1 MTSNKAPPCDQRDE
15 MDNSACDHTP
25 CQPQVVALPPP
36 DGGSG
41 TKTSRKARNRRGKSD
56 MTELKLYCVPDCKK
70 GRVQSDNMV
79 QCHTCQTWAHYEC
92 IDEGEDDIVGIW
104 TCNTCRKMPT
114 MVMQLIDMVAKLR
127 DSMSEMR
134 NANAQLVGILA
145 EQQSELYRLR
155 EDLKERLPVSKAN
168 TQAEETIDSPSKPTT
183 LLIGNSLLRDVH
195 HPVANDGSD
204 VTVQRKSGA
213 TLADLTDMLN
223 EHSEVTSAII
233 VGGSREILNEA
244 TSLDDINDGFCQLID
259 TAKAAAN
266 TVYVCSV
273 LPTSN
278 NKNNE
283 RREKVNEMIRETCE
297 EKNATFVNNDLNFT
311 YRDGSCDEAAFVKDG
326 IHLSAYGLSKLL
338 SNVSLSQ
345 KTATPRTTTNRP
357 TSRQGPSSQKTR
369 DARVNGPRNGP
380 AACAPRRS
388 VSHNT
393 PAEPAWHVVG
403 QCRKCG
409 ESNHVT
415 KKCRHEVAVTCFT
428 CGQKGH
434 KNNHHHH
441 PSR

>member
-1 MTSNKAPPCDQRDE
+1 
-15 MDNSACDHTP
+15 
-25 CQPQVVALPPP
+25 
-36 DGGSG
+36 
-41 TKTSRKARNRRGKSD
+41 
-56 MTELKLYCVPDCKK
+56 
-70 GRVQSDNMV
+70 
-79 QCHTCQTWAHYEC
+79 
-92 IDEGEDDIVGIW
+92 
-104 TCNTCRKMPT
+104 

-145 EQQSELYRLR
+145 EQQSELHRLR

-168 TQAEETIDSPSKPTT
+168 TQAEATIDSPSKPTT
-183 LLIGNSLLRDVH
+183 LLVGNSLLRDVH

-223 EHSEVTSAII
+223 EHSEVTNAII

-244 TSLDDINDGFCQLID
+244 TSLDDINDGFCRLID
-259 TAKAAAN
+259 TVKAAAN
-266 TVYVCSV
+266 TVYVCSI

-338 SNVSLSQ
+338 SNVSLSH
-345 KTATPRTTTNRP
+345 KNATPRTTTNRP
-357 TSRQGPSSQKTR
+357 TSRQGPSSQ
-369 DARVNGPRNGP
+369 
-380 AACAPRRS
+380 
-388 VSHNT
+388 
-393 PAEPAWHVVG
+393 
-403 QCRKCG
+403 
-409 ESNHVT
+409 
-415 KKCRHEVAVTCFT
+415 
-428 CGQKGH
+428 
-434 KNNHHHH
+434 
-441 PSR
+441 

>member
-1 MTSNKAPPCDQRDE
+1 MTSNKAPPCEQLDE
-15 MDNSACDHTP
+15 MDNNACDHTP

-41 TKTSRKARNRRGKSD
+41 TKASRKARNRRGKSD

-70 GRVQSDNMV
+70 GRMQSDNMV

-134 NANAQLVGILA
+134 NANVQLVGILA
-145 EQQSELYRLR
+145 EQQSELHRLR

-168 TQAEETIDSPSKPTT
+168 TQAEATIDSPSKPTT
-183 LLIGNSLLRDVH
+183 LLVGNSLLRDVH

-213 TLADLTDMLN
+213 ILADLTDMLN
-223 EHSEVTSAII
+223 EHSEVTNAII

-244 TSLDDINDGFCQLID
+244 TSLDDINDGFCRLID

-278 NKNNE
+278 NKNND

-297 EKNATFVNNDLNFT
+297 EKNATFVYNDLNFT

-357 TSRQGPSSQKTR
+357 TSRQGPSSQKN
-369 DARVNGPRNGP
+369 A
-380 AACAPRRS
+380 
-388 VSHNT
+388 
-393 PAEPAWHVVG
+393 
-403 QCRKCG
+403 
-409 ESNHVT
+409 
-415 KKCRHEVAVTCFT
+415 
-428 CGQKGH
+428 
-434 KNNHHHH
+434 
-441 PSR
+441 